1 MGTNYICHVGVG
13 WDDNPPGRGSGR
25 YPHGSGENP
34 NQHQFDFLAEVDRL
48 KKKGLTESE
57 IARTLLG
64 QKGVDKKTE
73 EPIYATSTDLR
84 AEISIATSEKRKAMR
99 AKVLDLYDECH
110 GNASEVGR
118 RLGINES
125 SVRSYLKDSIAERQD
140 RYQKTADLLR
150 KKIDEGNG
158 TLDVSSG
165 VEDIIGI
172 PDYTKKVAIAILER
186 EGYVKTW
193 VQLEQQFGQGNKTTT
208 TVLARKPGEGETAKD
223 VRSWVQH
230 HKYEIGSIQEFTPDK
245 GRTWWTPEFP
255 EMVDPKRVMVRYAE
269 DGGKD
274 KDGVIELRRGVEDI
288 SLDGS
293 QYAQV
298 RIGVNGTHYLKG
310 MAMYGDDE
318 DFPEGIDIIFNT
330 NKHKDVP
337 MLGPDDNT
345 VLKPLKKVK
354 GTGEIDRDNPFGALL
369 KNPKEIDGVL
379 LAGGQRH
386 YIDKDGKEKLSPINK
401 LRDEGDWDSWSRNL
415 SSQFLSKQ
423 PLKLIKQQ
431 LDLSVKDKQVELDE
445 IMALTNPVI
454 KKKMLEDYAKQSDSL
469 AARLSAKGF
478 KGQAFQVLL
487 PLPTIKEDEVYA
499 PMYKDGD
506 TVALVRYPHGGTFE
520 IPILKVNNKFAA
532 GKRVMGNAKDAI
544 GIHPVVAQ
552 RLSGADFD
560 GDTALVIPLKSNNL
574 SVISRDPKAFG
585 DLSTF
590 DPKDLYTLPPDAPEL
605 SDSRKQALMGQ
616 VTNLITDMT
625 VGGATPNEI
634 ARAVKH
640 SMVVIDAVKHHLDY
654 KQSAKDNRIADLKKK
669 YQGVNAKGQPA
680 GSATILSRAHGPA
693 RIDQRKELTDTKK
706 MTPAQLERWNRGD
719 IVYVD
724 TGKTKMKLIT
734 DPDKMTPDELER
746 YESGKKVYR
755 ESTERVQQ
763 KLHRMDTVDDA
774 MELVHDPTNPKEVAY
789 AKYANTLKDLARS
802 ARREA
807 RSIKPT
813 PVNPEARK
821 TYAAEVASLT
831 EKVRRAKMNSPR
843 ERKAQALA
851 GAIVSEK
858 FASSPDMDY
867 EHRQRERARA
877 LIEARATVG
886 AKKDPVVITDRE
898 WEAIQANAVSTAL
911 LNSILNNT
919 DQDKFKQR
927 ATPHD
932 KAVLT
937 PAQQDLV
944 RSMYNTGMYTMSEIG
959 ERCGVSSSTISK
971 FLSTNK

>member
-1 MGTNYICHVGVG
+1 MALDIYHSGVAH
-13 WDDNPPGRGSGR
+13 DENPPGRGSGR
-25 YPHGSGENP
+25 YAWGSGENP
-34 NQHQFDFLAEVDRL
+34 NQHQFTFLSEVDRL
-48 KKKGLTESE
+48 KKKGFSEAE
-57 IARTLLG
+57 IAKALLG
-64 QKGVDKKTE
+64 QKGVDKKTG
-73 EPIYATSTDLR
+73 EPIWATSTDLR
-84 AEISIATSEKRKAMR
+84 AEISIANTEARKASRER
-99 AKVLDLYDECH
+99 ALKLLDECH
-110 GNASEVGR
+110 GNKSEVAR
-118 RLGINES
+118 RMGINES
-125 SVRSYLKDSIAERQD
+125 SVRSLLKDSIADRQD
-140 RYQKTADLLR
+140 RYQKTADILR
-150 KKIDEGNG
+150 QKIEEKGM
-158 TLDVSSG
+158 LDVSSG
-165 VEDIIGI
+165 VEDILGV

-193 VQLEQQFGQGNKTTT
+193 IQLEQQFGQGNKTTT

-230 HKYEIGSIQEFTPDK
+230 HKYEVGTIQDFTPDK

-269 DGGKD
+269 DGGKS

-288 SLDGS
+288 SLGGS

-310 MAMYGDDE
+310 MAMYGDDG
-318 DFPEGIDIIFNT
+318 DFPDGIDIIFNT

-354 GTGEIDRDNPFGALL
+354 ATGEVDRDNPFGALL
-369 KNPKEIDGVL
+369 KTPKEVDGVL

-431 LDLSVKDKQVELDE
+431 LDLSTEDKRVELDE
-445 IMALTNPVI
+445 ILALTNPVI
-454 KKKMLEDYAKQSDSL
+454 KKKMLEDYAKQTDSL

-506 TVALVRYPHGGTFE
+506 TVALIRYPHGGTFE
-520 IPILKVNNKFAA
+520 IPILKVNNKFAT
-532 GKRVMGNAKDAI
+532 GKRVMGNAMDAI

-560 GDTALVIPLKSNNL
+560 GDTALVIPLRSNNL
-574 SVISRDPKAFG
+574 SVVSEDPRKFG
-585 DLSTF
+585 DLVNF
-590 DPKDLYTLPPDAPEL
+590 DPQELYSLPPEAPEL
-605 SDSRKQALMGQ
+605 SDKRKQTMMGQ

-654 KQSAKDNRIADLKKK
+654 KQSEKDNGIAELKRK
-669 YQGVNAKGQPA
+669 YQGVNSKGNPA

-693 RIDQRKELTDTKK
+693 RVSQRKELTDTKK
-706 MTPAQLERWNRGD
+706 MTPEQLERWNRGD
-719 IVYVD
+719 IVYIE
-724 TGKTKMKLIT
+724 TGKTKKEQVK
-734 DPDKMTPDELER
+734 DPKKMTPDELER
-746 YESGKKVYR
+746 YEAGKKIYR
-755 ESTERVQQ
+755 ESDKPVQQ
-763 KLHRMDTVDDA
+763 EVHRMDVVDDA
-774 MELVHDPTNPKEVAY
+774 MELVHDPLNRKEVAY
-789 AKYANTLKDLARS
+789 ANYANALKDLARS

-813 PVNPEARK
+813 PINSEARR
-821 TYAAEVASLT
+821 TYAKEVASLK
-831 EKVRRAKMNSPR
+831 EKVRLAKMNSPR

-877 LIEARATVG
+877 LIQARAAVG
-886 AKKDPVVITDRE
+886 AKKDPVIITDSE
-898 WEAIQANAVSTAL
+898 WEAIQANAVSSSL
-911 LNSILNNT
+911 LSAILNNT

-927 ATPHD
+927 ATPHNRTT
-932 KAVLT
+932 LT
-937 PAQQDLV
+937 SAQEDLI
-944 RSMYNTGMYTMSEIG
+944 RGMYSSGMYTMSDIAD
-959 ERCGVSSSTISK
+959 RIGVSSSLIAK
-971 FLSTNK
+971 FLNPS